1 MYCRLHSIEWK
12 SWIGSLFLFPPFA
25 LGDIHHLP
33 LHPLLLINGC
43 CEEKRICGCA
53 HTHWRKHAHTNP
65 NHVGVDLVAHL
76 WYFWISE
83 VVKETQAVI
92 AQQAQLPQVNIDS
105 YGSGY
110 LFLSSCALAGFIQL
124 HAASL
129 HNYIHMLRRSLGL
142 RCLAESR
149 GRNAHILF

>member
-1 MYCRLHSIEWK
+1 M
-12 SWIGSLFLFPPFA
+12 
-25 LGDIHHLP
+25 
-33 LHPLLLINGC
+33 
-43 CEEKRICGCA
+43 
-53 HTHWRKHAHTNP
+53 
-65 NHVGVDLVAHL
+65 
-76 WYFWISE
+76 
-83 VVKETQAVI
+83 I

-149 GRNAHILF
+149 GRNAHILFYNIVEVTLNWFLNSLNLILMPQYNLRKQLGTNTRILATFELKLQYCD